1 MTTAATHPYE
11 LSIENAGPARKRI
24 SITVPTETVD
34 SKLKE
39 SLGML
44 RTQTVIPGFRK
55 GKVPAH
61 ILEKRFGESIRSEA
75 RNEIVSDAWKNAIEE
90 FELRPLGEPEPVGD
104 PTEVVL
110 EDGKPLSFALEV
122 EVMPDFELPALM
134 S

>member
-75 RNEIVSDAWKNAIEE
+75 RNEIVLATSSGVANIRSGVCAADRSLAFSETP
-90 FELRPLGEPEPVGD
+90 FGVR
-104 PTEVVL
+104 T
-110 EDGKPLSFALEV
+110 
-122 EVMPDFELPALM
+122 
-134 S
+134 